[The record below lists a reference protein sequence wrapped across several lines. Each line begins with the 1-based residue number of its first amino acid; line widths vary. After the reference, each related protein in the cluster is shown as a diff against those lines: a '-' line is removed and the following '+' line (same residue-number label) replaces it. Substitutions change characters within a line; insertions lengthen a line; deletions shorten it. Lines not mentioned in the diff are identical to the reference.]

1 MKVRKTG
8 IAFKIFVAIIALLIV
23 SDMVIGVTAY
33 HRAKELL
40 VTQIKESAM
49 NIDRCVAASVDG
61 SVLAEI
67 GEGDEETENYKQVL
81 SKLSLFLDNSGVE
94 YVYTIRKGNSGAA
107 EFVVDSD
114 PEEPGLPG
122 EEFGDSSEE
131 LERAFAGETTVN
143 SEPYTDE
150 WGTHISAFSPV
161 YDGDSVVGL
170 TVVDLSVDGVNEQT
184 RNLAMLISI
193 ICVIVLVVGAGI
205 LLAVNLFLRSGF
217 VKLNDKVVELAQGDG
232 DLTRQIEIHSG
243 DEFEVIGE
251 NINQMLLYMRNIL
264 LNIAK
269 DSDLLQLSTK
279 KIDGDMQK
287 SQEDAEDVSATMEE
301 LSTSMQDTALSI
313 SNINDLMKGI
323 SEAFHDIVEKIQ
335 GGSDFSHLMKQDAL
349 KVGRSAV
356 DDRKT
361 TFERVEAME
370 KTVKGKIENSKQAE
384 QIKLLT
390 QNIIN
395 ITEQT
400 NLLALNASIEAARA
414 GEAGKGFAV
423 VASEIGKLAQDSND
437 AASEIQAVSEVVITA
452 VSDLAEESQAMID
465 FISQSAMKGYDN
477 LVETSKEYQKSAE
490 HIDGIM
496 QECYVLSEKIQQNIE
511 DISGN
516 IQTVNIAVEEAS
528 KGVVQAA
535 EKTVDMSEH
544 LSHIGVEADSSKNM
558 TEELFKEV
566 NHFKV

>member
-8 IAFKIFVAIIALLIV
+8 VAFKIFVAIIVLLIA
-23 SDMVIGVTAY
+23 SDVVIGVTAY
-33 HRAKELL
+33 QRAKKLL
-40 VTQIKESAM
+40 VTQIKDNAM

-61 SVLAEI
+61 SMLAQI
-67 GEGDEETENYKQVL
+67 GEGDEETENYKEVL
-81 SKLSLFLDNSGVE
+81 SELSLFLDNSGVE
-94 YVYTIRKGNSGAA
+94 YVYTIRKGDSGAA

-114 PEEPGLPG
+114 PDEPGLPG

-143 SEPYTDE
+143 NEPYTDE
-150 WGTHISAFSPV
+150 WGTHISAFSPI

-170 TVVDLSVDGVNEQT
+170 AVVDLSVNWVNEQT
-184 RNLAMLISI
+184 QSLAVLMII
-193 ICVIVLVVGAGI
+193 ICVIVLGIGVGVLFVI
-205 LLAVNLFLRSGF
+205 NLFLRSGF
-217 VKLNDKVVELAQGDG
+217 VKLNNKVVELAQGDG
-232 DLTRQIEIHSG
+232 DLTKKIEIHTG

-251 NINQMLLYMRNIL
+251 NINQMLLYMRKIL

-279 KIDGDMQK
+279 KIDEDMQQ

-301 LSTSMQDTALSI
+301 LSTSMQDTAISI
-313 SNINDLMKGI
+313 NNINNLMRGI
-323 SEAFHDIVEKIQ
+323 ADAFHDIVEKIQ
-335 GGSDFSHLMKQDAL
+335 GGSDYSHLMKQDAL
-349 KVGRSAV
+349 KVGHSAV
-356 DDRKT
+356 DEQKKAFDR
-361 TFERVEAME
+361 VAIMDNV
-370 KTVKGKIENSKQAE
+370 VKEKIENSKQVE

-437 AASEIQAVSEVVITA
+437 AASEIQAVSDVVITA
-452 VSDLAEESQAMID
+452 VSDLAEESQVMID
-465 FISQSAMKGYDN
+465 FINESAMKGYDD
-477 LVETSKEYQKSAE
+477 LVETSKEYQRSAE
-490 HIDGIM
+490 HIDEVM
-496 QECYVLSEKIQQNIE
+496 QECYTLSEKIRENIE

-516 IQTVNIAVEEAS
+516 IQTVNVAVEEAS

-535 EKTVDMSEH
+535 ERTVDMSEH
-544 LSHIGVEADSSKNM
+544 LSHIGVETDSSKNM

-566 NHFKV
+566 NHFKL